1 MVVWMTAMVT
11 VSAKI
16 DVNLR
21 KKLDELGIKPSE
33 TIRRAL
39 EREVEIKLKEKLNKE
54 IEEASAILT
63 KVSKDDWMKAIRESR
78 EER

>member
-1 MVVWMTAMVT
+1 MTATVK

-54 IEEASAILT
+54 IDEVSAILT
-63 KVSKDDWMKAIRESR
+63 KVSKDDWMRAIRESR

>member
-1 MVVWMTAMVT
+1 MTAMVT

>member
-54 IEEASAILT
+54 IDEVSAILT

>member
-1 MVVWMTAMVT
+1 MVVWMTATVT

-54 IEEASAILT
+54 IDEVSAILT

>member
-1 MVVWMTAMVT
+1 MTAMVT

-54 IEEASAILT
+54 IDEVSAILT

>member
-1 MVVWMTAMVT
+1 MTATVT

-21 KKLDELGIKPSE
+21 KKLDELGIRPSE

-39 EREVEIKLKEKLNKE
+39 EREVETKLKEKLNKE
-54 IEEASAILT
+54 IDEASAILT
-63 KVSKDDWMKAIRESR
+63 KVSKDDWMRAIRESR

>member
-39 EREVEIKLKEKLNKE
+39 EREVEMKLKEKLNKE
-54 IEEASAILT
+54 IDEASAILT

>member
-1 MVVWMTAMVT
+1 MT

-16 DVNLR
+16 DINLR

-39 EREVEIKLKEKLNKE
+39 EREVEEKLKEKLNKE
-54 IEEASAILT
+54 VEEASAILT
-63 KVSKDDWMKAIRESR
+63 KVSKDDWVRTIRESR